1 MMNRRFAAGAGVMFL
16 VAGAALAPISA
27 TSAQTQTTEPVYE
40 FMKAT
45 ENRVWRLNRMTG
57 EISVCTLEQDTMVCT
72 TSTAAARTPETT
84 YEEHQAREA
93 AELAAAAEQDAEERE
108 RALQMIDR
116 MMQMFREFV
125 AETPP
130 VESQ

>member
-1 MMNRRFAAGAGVMFL
+1 
-16 VAGAALAPISA
+16 
-27 TSAQTQTTEPVYE
+27 
-40 FMKAT
+40 
-45 ENRVWRLNRMTG
+45 MTG
-57 EISVCTLEQDTMVCT
+57 EISVCTLEQDTMVCS

-84 YEEHQAREA
+84 YEELQAREA

>member
-1 MMNRRFAAGAGVMFL
+1 MFL
-16 VAGAALAPISA
+16 LVGTVAPISG
-27 TSAQTQTTEPVYE
+27 TSAQTQTAEPVYE

-45 ENRVWRLNRMTG
+45 ENRVWRLYRMTG
-57 EISVCTLEQDTMVCT
+57 EISVCTLEQDTMVCS
-72 TSTAAARTPETT
+72 TSTAVARTPETT
-84 YEEHQAREA
+84 YEELQAREA

-116 MMQMFREFV
+116 MMQMFRESV